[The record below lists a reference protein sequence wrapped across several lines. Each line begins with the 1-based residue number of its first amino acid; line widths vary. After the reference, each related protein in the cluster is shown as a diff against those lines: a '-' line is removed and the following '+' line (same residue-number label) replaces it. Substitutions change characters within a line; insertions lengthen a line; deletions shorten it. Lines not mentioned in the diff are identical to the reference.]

1 MDLEVIFYILVM
13 AVVTYIIRV
22 LPLTIFRKEIKNPF
36 IRSFLFYVPFVTLS
50 VMIFPAV
57 LDATASVWSALAGFV
72 TAILLAYAGGS
83 LVTVSMTACLAVF
96 IVEMFL

>member
-1 MDLEVIFYILVM
+1 MDLEVIFCILVM